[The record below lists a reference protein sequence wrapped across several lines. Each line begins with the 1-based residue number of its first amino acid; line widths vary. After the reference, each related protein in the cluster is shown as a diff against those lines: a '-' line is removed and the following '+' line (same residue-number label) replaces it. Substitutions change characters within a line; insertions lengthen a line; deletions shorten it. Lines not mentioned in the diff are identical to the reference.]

1 MTLARRRILQLA
13 AGAAVAPLLVLPAVS
28 RIARAQAYPSRPVH
42 LIVPFAPAGASDIIA
57 RIVGPALSERL
68 GQQVVIENK
77 AGAGGNIGTEIV
89 TRAAPDGY
97 TLLMVGGFN
106 AINATLYDKLSFVFS
121 RDIVPV
127 ASIARMPNVMAVNP
141 SFPAHTVPEF
151 IAYAKA
157 NPDKINFASGGT
169 GSPTH
174 MVGELFKMMTGIKMV
189 HLPYRGAGPALIDLL
204 GGQVEVMFATLPSSI
219 GYIRGGKLRP
229 LGVTLASRSD
239 AAPEVPTISEF
250 VPGYD
255 AGDWYGIGAPK
266 GTPAEIIDKLNQD
279 INAVLTDPKMKARM
293 ADLGMT
299 VQISRTSAEYGAF
312 IADETEK
319 WSKVVK
325 FSGAKPD

>member
-1 MTLARRRILQLA
+1 MTLARRRFLHLA
-13 AGAAVAPLLVLPAVS
+13 AATTAFAFLP
-28 RIARAQAYPSRPVH
+28 RIACADTYPSRPIH
-42 LIVPFAPAGASDIIA
+42 LIVPFAPGGASDIIA

-68 GQQVVIENK
+68 GQQIVIENK
-77 AGAGGNIGTEIV
+77 AGAGGNLGTDSV
-89 TRAAPDGY
+89 VRAAADGY
-97 TLLMVGGFN
+97 TLLVVGGFN
-106 AINATLYDKLSFVFS
+106 AINATLYDKLSFNFA
-121 RDIVPV
+121 RDIAPV
-127 ASIARMPNVMAVNP
+127 GSIARMPNVMEVNP
-141 SFPAHTVPEF
+141 AFPAHTVPEF

-157 NPDKINFASGGT
+157 NPDKVNFASGGT

-189 HLPYRGAGPALIDLL
+189 HLPYRGAGPALIDVL
-204 GGQVEVMFATLPSSI
+204 GGQVESIFATLPSSI

-229 LGVTLASRSD
+229 LAVTLAQRSD
-239 AAPEVPTISEF
+239 ALPEVPVMSDF

-266 GTPAEIIDKLNQD
+266 GTPPEIVERLNQEL
-279 INAVLTDPKMKARM
+279 NAILGDPKMKARM

-299 VQISRTSAEYGAF
+299 VQISKSSADYRAF

>member
-13 AGAAVAPLLVLPAVS
+13 AGVAVAPLVLPSVS

-68 GQQVVIENK
+68 GQQIVIENK

-89 TRAAPDGY
+89 TRATPDGY
-97 TLLMVGGFN
+97 TLLMIGGFN

-121 RDIVPV
+121 RDIAPV
-127 ASIARMPNVMAVNP
+127 ASIARMPNVMEVNP

-189 HLPYRGAGPALIDLL
+189 HLPYRGAGPALIDVL
-204 GGQVEVMFATLPSSI
+204 GGQVEVIFATLPSSI
-219 GYIRGGKLRP
+219 GYIRGGTLRP
-229 LGVTLASRSD
+229 LAVTLGSRSD
-239 AAPEVPTISEF
+239 ALPDVPAMSEF

-255 AGDWYGIGAPK
+255 AGDWYGVGAPK
-266 GTPAEIIDKLNQD
+266 DTPAEIVGRLNQE
-279 INAVLTDPKMKARM
+279 INAILADAKMKTRM
-293 ADLGMT
+293 SDLGMT
-299 VQISRTSAEYGAF
+299 VQISATPADYGKF

>member
-1 MTLARRRILQLA
+1 MTIRRRRFRQLA
-13 AGAAVAPLLVLPAVS
+13 AGAATAAAITRQAVAQS
-28 RIARAQAYPSRPVH
+28 YPSRPIH

-57 RIVGPALSERL
+57 RIIAPPLSERL
-68 GQQVVIENK
+68 GQQIVIENRP
-77 AGAGGNIGTEIV
+77 GAGGNLGTESV
-89 TRAAPDGY
+89 VRAAPDGT

-106 AINATLYDKLSFVFS
+106 AINATLYEKLNFVFS
-121 RDIVPV
+121 RDIAPV
-127 ASIARMPNVMAVNP
+127 ASIARMPNIMEVNP
-141 SFPAHTVPEF
+141 SFPAHTVPDF

-157 NPDKINFASGGT
+157 NSEKINFASGGT

-204 GGQVEVMFATLPSSI
+204 AGQIEVMFATLPSSI
-219 GYIRGGKLRP
+219 GHIRGGKLRP
-229 LGVTLASRSD
+229 LAVTFATRSD
-239 AAPEVPTISEF
+239 AVPDVPTVSEF

-266 GTPAEIIDKLNQD
+266 GTPAEIVDRLSQE
-279 INAVLTDPKMKARM
+279 INAVLADLAMKARM
-293 ADLGMT
+293 ADLGMS

-312 IADETEK
+312 IVDETEK

>member
-1 MTLARRRILQLA
+1 MRP
-13 AGAAVAPLLVLPAVS
+13 PLP
-28 RIARAQAYPSRPVH
+28 
-42 LIVPFAPAGASDIIA
+42 PFAPAGASDIIA
-57 RIVGPALSERL
+57 RIIAPPLSERL
-68 GQQVVIENK
+68 GQQIVIENRP
-77 AGAGGNIGTEIV
+77 GAGGNLGTESV
-89 TRAAPDGY
+89 VRAAPDGT

-106 AINATLYDKLSFVFS
+106 AINATLYEKLNFVFS
-121 RDIVPV
+121 RDIAPV
-127 ASIARMPNVMAVNP
+127 ASIARMPNIMEVNP
-141 SFPAHTVPEF
+141 SFPAHNVPDF

-157 NPDKINFASGGT
+157 NSEKINFASGGT

-204 GGQVEVMFATLPSSI
+204 AGQIEVMFATLPSSI
-219 GYIRGGKLRP
+219 GHIRGGKLRP
-229 LGVTLASRSD
+229 LAVTFATRSD
-239 AAPEVPTISEF
+239 AVPDVPTVSEF

-266 GTPAEIIDKLNQD
+266 GTPAEIVDRLSQE
-279 INAVLTDPKMKARM
+279 INAVLADLAMKARM
-293 ADLGMT
+293 ADLGMS

-312 IADETEK
+312 IVDETEK

>member
-1 MTLARRRILQLA
+1 MTFARRRILQLA
-13 AGAAVAPLLVLPAVS
+13 AGAAVSPFVLPFVS

-68 GQQVVIENK
+68 GQQIVIENK

-97 TLLMVGGFN
+97 TVLMVGGFN

-121 RDIVPV
+121 RDIAPV
-127 ASIARMPNVMAVNP
+127 ASIARMPNVMEVNP

-229 LGVTLASRSD
+229 LGVTFGVALRCGTGGSNDQRIRARLRRRRLVWHRRAQGHAGRD
-239 AAPEVPTISEF
+239 RRQAQ
-250 VPGYD
+250 PGYQRRPHRSQD
-255 AGDWYGIGAPK
+255 EGSDGRPRNDGADFPHVC
-266 GTPAEIIDKLNQD
+266 GLRRIH
-279 INAVLTDPKMKARM
+279 R
-293 ADLGMT
+293 
-299 VQISRTSAEYGAF
+299 R
-312 IADETEK
+312 
-319 WSKVVK
+319 
-325 FSGAKPD
+325 

>member
-1 MTLARRRILQLA
+1 MTFARRRILQLA
-13 AGAAVAPLLVLPAVS
+13 AGAAVSPFVLPFVS
-28 RIARAQAYPSRPVH
+28 RIAWAQAYPSRPVH

-68 GQQVVIENK
+68 GQQIVIENK

-97 TLLMVGGFN
+97 TVLMVGGFN

-121 RDIVPV
+121 RDIAPV
-127 ASIARMPNVMAVNP
+127 ASIARMPNVMEVNP

-266 GTPAEIIDKLNQD
+266 GTPAEIVDKLNQD

-299 VQISRTSAEYGAF
+299 VQISHTSADYGAF

>member
-1 MTLARRRILQLA
+1 
-13 AGAAVAPLLVLPAVS
+13 
-28 RIARAQAYPSRPVH
+28 
-42 LIVPFAPAGASDIIA
+42 
-57 RIVGPALSERL
+57 
-68 GQQVVIENK
+68 
-77 AGAGGNIGTEIV
+77 
-89 TRAAPDGY
+89 
-97 TLLMVGGFN
+97 MVGGFN
-106 AINATLYDKLSFVFS
+106 AINATLYEKLNFVFS
-121 RDIVPV
+121 RDIAPV
-127 ASIARMPNVMAVNP
+127 ASVARMPNVMEVNP
-141 SFPAHTVPEF
+141 SFPARTVPEF

-204 GGQVEVMFATLPSSI
+204 GGQIEVMFATLPSSI

-229 LGVTLASRSD
+229 LAVTFATRSD
-239 AAPEVPTISEF
+239 AVPDVPTVNDF

-255 AGDWYGIGAPK
+255 AGDWYGVGAAK
-266 GTPAEIIDKLNQD
+266 NTPPDIVERINQE
-279 INAVLTDPKMKARM
+279 INATVGAAAMKARM

-299 VQISRTSAEYGAF
+299 VQISRTPAEYSTF
-312 IADETEK
+312 IADETDK

>member
-13 AGAAVAPLLVLPAVS
+13 AGTAIAPLVLPAVS
-28 RIARAQAYPSRPVH
+28 RIARAQAYPSRPIH

-68 GQQVVIENK
+68 GQQIVIENK

-97 TLLMVGGFN
+97 TLLMIGGFN

-121 RDIVPV
+121 RDIAPV
-127 ASIARMPNVMAVNP
+127 ASIARMPNVMEVNP

-169 GSPTH
+169 GTPTH

-204 GGQVEVMFATLPSSI
+204 GGQVEAMFATLPSSI

-239 AAPEVPTISEF
+239 AAPDVPTISEF

-266 GTPAEIIDKLNQD
+266 STPAEIVDKLNQD

-299 VQISRTSAEYGAF
+299 VQISRTSADYAAF

-319 WSKVVK
+319 WSTVVK
-325 FSGAKPD
+325 FSGPKPD

>member
-1 MTLARRRILQLA
+1 MTIRRRRFLQLA
-13 AGAAVAPLLVLPAVS
+13 AGAATAAAITRQAVAQS
-28 RIARAQAYPSRPVH
+28 YPSRPIH

-57 RIVGPALSERL
+57 RIIAPPLSERL
-68 GQQVVIENK
+68 GQQIVIENRP
-77 AGAGGNIGTEIV
+77 GAGGNLGTESV
-89 TRAAPDGY
+89 VRAAPDGT
-97 TLLMVGGFN
+97 TLLVVGGFN
-106 AINATLYDKLSFVFS
+106 AINATLYEKLNFVFS
-121 RDIVPV
+121 RDIAPV
-127 ASIARMPNVMAVNP
+127 ASIARMPNIMEVNP
-141 SFPAHTVPEF
+141 SFPAHNVPDF

-157 NPDKINFASGGT
+157 NPEKINFASGGT

-204 GGQVEVMFATLPSSI
+204 AGQIEVMFATLPSSI

-229 LGVTLASRSD
+229 LAVTFATRSD
-239 AAPEVPTISEF
+239 AVPDVPTVSEF

-266 GTPAEIIDKLNQD
+266 GTPAEIVDRLSQE
-279 INAVLTDPKMKARM
+279 INAVLADLAMKARM
-293 ADLGMT
+293 ADLGMS

-312 IADETEK
+312 IVDETEK

>member
-1 MTLARRRILQLA
+1 LPQVRP
-13 AGAAVAPLLVLPAVS
+13 PLP
-28 RIARAQAYPSRPVH
+28 
-42 LIVPFAPAGASDIIA
+42 PFAPAGASDIIA
-57 RIVGPALSERL
+57 RIIAPPLSERL
-68 GQQVVIENK
+68 GQQIVIENRP
-77 AGAGGNIGTEIV
+77 GAGGNLGTESV
-89 TRAAPDGY
+89 VRAAPDGT

-106 AINATLYDKLSFVFS
+106 AINATLYEKLNFVFS
-121 RDIVPV
+121 RDIAPV
-127 ASIARMPNVMAVNP
+127 ASIARMPNIMEVNP
-141 SFPAHTVPEF
+141 SFPAHNVPDF

-157 NPDKINFASGGT
+157 NSEKINFASGGT

-204 GGQVEVMFATLPSSI
+204 AGQIEVMFATLPSSI
-219 GYIRGGKLRP
+219 GHIRGGKLRP
-229 LGVTLASRSD
+229 LAVTFATRSD
-239 AAPEVPTISEF
+239 AVPDVPTVSEF

-266 GTPAEIIDKLNQD
+266 GTPAEIVDRLSQE
-279 INAVLTDPKMKARM
+279 INAVLADLAMKARM
-293 ADLGMT
+293 ADLGMS

-312 IADETEK
+312 IVDETEK

>member
-1 MTLARRRILQLA
+1 M
-13 AGAAVAPLLVLPAVS
+13 
-28 RIARAQAYPSRPVH
+28 
-42 LIVPFAPAGASDIIA
+42 
-57 RIVGPALSERL
+57 E
-68 GQQVVIENK
+68 
-77 AGAGGNIGTEIV
+77 
-89 TRAAPDGY
+89 
-97 TLLMVGGFN
+97 
-106 AINATLYDKLSFVFS
+106 
-121 RDIVPV
+121 
-127 ASIARMPNVMAVNP
+127 VNP

-204 GGQVEVMFATLPSSI
+204 GGQIEVMFATLPSSI
-219 GYIRGGKLRP
+219 GYIRGGRLRP
-229 LGVTLASRSD
+229 LGVTLATRSD
-239 AAPEVPTISEF
+239 AAPDIPTINEF

-255 AGDWYGIGAPK
+255 AGDWYGIGAPN
-266 GTPAEIIDKLNQD
+266 GTPAEIVDKLNRD
-279 INAVLTDPKMKARM
+279 INAVISEPKMKARM

-299 VQISRTSAEYGAF
+299 VQVSAKPDDYARF

>member
-13 AGAAVAPLLVLPAVS
+13 AGVAVSPLVLPFVS

-121 RDIVPV
+121 RDITPV
-127 ASIARMPNVMAVNP
+127 ASIARMPNVMEVNP

-266 GTPAEIIDKLNQD
+266 GTPAEIVDKLNQD
-279 INAVLTDPKMKARM
+279 ISAVLTDPKMKARM

>member
-1 MTLARRRILQLA
+1 MTIRRRRFLQLA
-13 AGAAVAPLLVLPAVS
+13 AGAATAAAITRQAVAQS
-28 RIARAQAYPSRPVH
+28 YPSRPIH

-57 RIVGPALSERL
+57 RIIAPPLSERL
-68 GQQVVIENK
+68 GQQIVIENRP
-77 AGAGGNIGTEIV
+77 GAGGNLGTESV
-89 TRAAPDGY
+89 VRAAPDGT

-106 AINATLYDKLSFVFS
+106 AINATLYEKLNFVFS
-121 RDIVPV
+121 RDIAPV
-127 ASIARMPNVMAVNP
+127 SSIARMPNIMEVNP
-141 SFPAHTVPEF
+141 SFPAHNVPDF

-157 NPDKINFASGGT
+157 NPEKINFASGGT

-204 GGQVEVMFATLPSSI
+204 AGQIEVMFATLPSSI

-229 LGVTLASRSD
+229 LAVTFATRSD
-239 AAPEVPTISEF
+239 AVPDVPTVSEF

-266 GTPAEIIDKLNQD
+266 GTPAEIVDRLSQE
-279 INAVLTDPKMKARM
+279 INAVLADLAMKARM
-293 ADLGMT
+293 ADLGMS

-312 IADETEK
+312 IVDETEK

>member
-13 AGAAVAPLLVLPAVS
+13 AGAAVYPLVLPFVS

-57 RIVGPALSERL
+57 RIVGPVLSERL

-121 RDIVPV
+121 RDIAPV
-127 ASIARMPNVMAVNP
+127 ASIARMPNVMEVNP

-229 LGVTLASRSD
+229 LGVTLAARSD

-266 GTPAEIIDKLNQD
+266 STPAEIVDKLNQD

-299 VQISRTSAEYGAF
+299 VQISRTSADYGAF
-312 IADETEK
+312 ITDETEK

>member
-1 MTLARRRILQLA
+1 
-13 AGAAVAPLLVLPAVS
+13 
-28 RIARAQAYPSRPVH
+28 
-42 LIVPFAPAGASDIIA
+42 
-57 RIVGPALSERL
+57 
-68 GQQVVIENK
+68 
-77 AGAGGNIGTEIV
+77 
-89 TRAAPDGY
+89 
-97 TLLMVGGFN
+97 
-106 AINATLYDKLSFVFS
+106 
-121 RDIVPV
+121 
-127 ASIARMPNVMAVNP
+127 MPNVMEVNP
-141 SFPAHTVPEF
+141 SFPAHSVPEF
-151 IAYAKA
+151 ITYAKA

-239 AAPEVPTISEF
+239 AAPEVPTINEF

-266 GTPAEIIDKLNQD
+266 GTPAEIVDKLNQD

-299 VQISRTSAEYGAF
+299 VQMSRTSAEYGAF

-319 WSKVVK
+319 WRKVVK

>member
-1 MTLARRRILQLA
+1 MKLARRRFLQLTA
-13 AGAAVAPLLVLPAVS
+13 AATALPAVP
-28 RIARAQAYPSRPVH
+28 RVAGAQAYPARPIH

-57 RIVGPALSERL
+57 RIIGPALSERL

-77 AGAGGNIGTEIV
+77 AGAGGNLGTEAAV
-89 TRAAPDGY
+89 RAAPDGY
-97 TLLMVGGFN
+97 TIAMIGGFN

-121 RDIVPV
+121 RDIAPV
-127 ASIARMPNVMAVNP
+127 ASIARMPNVMEVNP
-141 SFPAHTVPEF
+141 AFPAHTVPAF

-189 HLPYRGAGPALIDLL
+189 HLPYRGAGLALIDVL
-204 GGQVEVMFATLPSSI
+204 GGQVEVIFATLPSSI
-219 GYIRGGKLRP
+219 GYIRGGTLRP
-229 LGVTLASRSD
+229 LAVTLGSRSEALPD
-239 AAPEVPTISEF
+239 VPAMSEF

-255 AGDWYGIGAPK
+255 AGDWYGVGAPK
-266 GTPAEIIDKLNQD
+266 DTPAEIVGRLNQE
-279 INAVLTDPKMKARM
+279 INAILADAKMKARM
-293 ADLGMT
+293 SDLGMT
-299 VQISRTSAEYGAF
+299 VQISATPADYGKF